1 MLSGPPEKQKKSKS
15 KNMKKGQWVTLKS
28 PDGKKKK
35 RVFAEYK

>member
-15 KNMKKGQWVTLKS
+15 KNKKGQWVTLKS